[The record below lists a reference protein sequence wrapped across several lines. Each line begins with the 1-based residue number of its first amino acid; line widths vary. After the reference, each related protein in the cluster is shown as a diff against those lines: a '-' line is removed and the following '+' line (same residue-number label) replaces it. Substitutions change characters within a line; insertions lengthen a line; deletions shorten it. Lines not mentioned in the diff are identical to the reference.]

1 MKKLLL
7 IPTLAAFFSTG
18 CSVMHFRN
26 GDVKSEGPLM
36 EKWHHNAAYSLMEL
50 SPTVDMATHC
60 KDREWSVVT
69 TKETFLTGLAG
80 GADDAVTAGL
90 LKGAAVDLW
99 NPQLIEWQCGG
110 AKGGVPVPPVAPAA
124 ADSAK

>member
-1 MKKLLL
+1 MKNKIVPIAL
-7 IPTLAAFFSTG
+7 IGLCLGG
-18 CSVMHFRN
+18 CSVMNFRN
-26 GDVKSEGPLM
+26 GEVKGEGPRM

-50 SPTVDMATHC
+50 SPVVEMGSLC
-60 KDREWSVVT
+60 KDKEWSVVT

-90 LKGAAVDLW
+90 LNGGSVDLW
-99 NPQLIEWQCGG
+99 NPQMIEWECGA
-110 AKGGVPVPPVAPAA
+110 AKASAQVPLAP